1 MENKEQIRLESQYVT
16 PDQFQSKGCEEE
28 QKKMTI
34 GMISGVV
41 LMGVLTVAFIIYLM
55 TAPASMTARIR
66 DIFII
71 FLALQSLLIGVVLI
85 ILIIQVAKLTNLLQ
99 NEIKPILDST
109 NETVSNL
116 RGTTMFLSDNL
127 VEPVMKANEYTA
139 SLRQLLAT
147 IGLVRGVSK
156 RNDK

>member
-16 PDQFQSKGCEEE
+16 PDQFQSKGSEEE
-28 QKKMTI
+28 QKKMMI
-34 GMISGVV
+34 GIIIGVV
-41 LMGVLTVAFIIYLM
+41 LIVLLTVAFIIYLM